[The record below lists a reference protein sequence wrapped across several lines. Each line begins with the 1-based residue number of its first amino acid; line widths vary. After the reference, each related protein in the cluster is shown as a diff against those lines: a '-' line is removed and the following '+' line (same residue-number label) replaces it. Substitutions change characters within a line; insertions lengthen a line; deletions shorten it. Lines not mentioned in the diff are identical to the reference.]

1 MENQNIVGIK
11 TLQIIWGFLFIWT
24 GALIFLANNV
34 SGTPMQ
40 SDYSQ
45 IKMIFS
51 VLALGEFG
59 LAMFLPKLV
68 NAERLKTLTAQSSL
82 SKKVEATFVGWI
94 IQFALFESICLLGFV
109 LAFAMTKQFSDML
122 PFVGLSYLGFILR
135 FPTEEKV
142 EKMCAVS

>member
-59 LAMFLPKLV
+59 LAMFLPRLV
-68 NAERLKTLTAQSSL
+68 NAERLKALPAQSPL
-82 SKKVEATFVGWI
+82 AKKVEATFVGWI